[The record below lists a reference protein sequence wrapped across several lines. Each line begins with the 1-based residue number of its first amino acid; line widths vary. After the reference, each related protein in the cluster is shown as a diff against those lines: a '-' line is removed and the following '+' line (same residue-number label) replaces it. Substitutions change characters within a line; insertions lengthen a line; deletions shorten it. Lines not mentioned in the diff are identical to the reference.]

1 MAKTNNNKKTSLN
14 SSKNKSTKTTKK
26 SIKVSKKEQQTFLI
40 AVAIVILITL
50 VICYFSIGKLLTL
63 VTAIGITVILGFAM
77 LLDRLN
83 SKPRLRKIVN
93 IIIIFFLI
101 LALAACIRIGAF
113 FMHIVNN
120 APKFDIEE
128 LNKKESS
135 IIYDNNGEEIYRF
148 GAQLRENVTYD
159 DLPEVFIDAL
169 IATED
174 SRFFQHNGF
183 DAPRFIKASIG
194 QVLGKKNAGGAS
206 TLSMQ
211 LITTTYT
218 DAGRTKSGM
227 DAEGITRKFTDIYLA
242 VFKLEKNYTKEQIIE
257 YYVNNHELGSNA
269 FGVEQASQ
277 TYFGKSVRD
286 LNLSEAA
293 TLVGVFN
300 NPTAFNPL
308 LKPEASYNRR
318 NKVLDLMV
326 RHGYITQEEA
336 DMAKSIPI
344 TSLTKEKSEEAVANI
359 SYIDTVIDE
368 IMDRWEINPYTTPVE
383 IYTNMD
389 SERQQR
395 VDEIFNSD
403 YYSNGSKRVYWK
415 DDKIQAGAAIIEVS
429 TGKIVAVGGGRFKSS
444 PRTTT
449 NFATQLPKQIGS
461 SAKPIFDYGPAIEY
475 LNYSTYQQ
483 ILDEPWTYSNG
494 REVNNSD
501 RQFHGWMSMRRAL
514 ADSRNIPALKMF
526 QTVQKEVGNDKILE
540 FATNLG
546 IYAEVENG
554 RIHEAHS
561 LGSFS
566 TKKGTTPLQMAAAY
580 SAFANGGTYH
590 EPLSINKIV
599 FRETGEIKNCE
610 GTVRKAMSDSTAFMI
625 TDMLV
630 TAVEDGLSNR
640 AKVSGVTVAA
650 KTGTTSYEDS
660 TKKTFK
666 FPGNAVPD
674 AWIVGYD
681 PEYAIAMRY
690 GYEKNMEGYYMTD
703 VQAVVNRGKL
713 YQDLGNAVFNKNGQ
727 QFKVPNSVVRVGVEA
742 GSNPPSLPSAST
754 PEDQIV
760 YEYFKKGSEPT
771 ETSSKYNKIAT
782 PTGLKVSYNEKK
794 EQITITWNKQNTP
807 TANVDYGDFG
817 YKIYYGDAL
826 LGFTKNTT
834 YTISANT
841 NISGTYKVTAAF
853 ENYEYN
859 ESAPAVYE
867 FKYEPSETNP
877 PNPTDNPKVDY
888 TLSLNGA
895 SSVTVAVN
903 EKYTD
908 SQDPFTVLKNGTPLK
923 GGDYTYT
930 TTIKKANGD
939 IVTEIDGTST
949 PLEPTT
955 YTITYTVK
963 IDGQTKTI
971 TRTVIV
977 Q

>member
-1 MAKTNNNKKTSLN
+1 MAKTNNDKKTSLN
-14 SSKNKSTKTTKK
+14 SSKNKSTKTTRK

-63 VTAIGITVILGFAM
+63 VTAVGIIIILGFAM
-77 LLDRLN
+77 LLDKLN
-83 SKPRLRKIVN
+83 SKPKLRKIVN

-101 LALAACIRIGAF
+101 LALVACIGVAAF

-120 APKFDIEE
+120 APKFDIEQ

-135 IIYDNNGEEIYRF
+135 IIYNSNGEEIYRL
-148 GAQLRENVTYD
+148 GAELRENVTYD

-194 QVLGKKNAGGAS
+194 QVLGRRNAGGAS

-218 DAGRTKSGM
+218 DANRTKSDM

-308 LKPEASYNRR
+308 LKPEASYKRR
-318 NKVLDLMV
+318 NTVLDLMV
-326 RHGYITQEEA
+326 RHGYITKDEA
-336 DMAKSIPI
+336 DMAKSLPI
-344 TSLTKEKSEEAVANI
+344 TSITKQQSNEAVANI
-359 SYIDTVIDE
+359 SYIDTVINE
-368 IMDRWEINPYTTPVE
+368 MKTRWGINPYTTPVE

-389 SERQQR
+389 SERQQKI
-395 VDEIFNSD
+395 DEIFNND
-403 YYSNGSKRVYWK
+403 YYSNGAKRVYWK
-415 DDKIQAGAAIIEVS
+415 DDRIQSGVAVVDVK

-444 PRTTT
+444 PQTTT
-449 NFATQLPKQIGS
+449 NFATQITKQIGS

-475 LNYSTYQQ
+475 LNYSTGQQ
-483 ILDEPWTYSNG
+483 ILDEPWEYSNG
-494 REVNNSD
+494 RTINNSD
-501 RQFHGWMSMRRAL
+501 RQFRGWMSMRRAL

-526 QTVQKEVGNDKILE
+526 QEVQKKVGNNKILE

-554 RIHEAHS
+554 KIHEAHS
-561 LGSFS
+561 LGAFN
-566 TKKGTTPLQMAAAY
+566 TNKGTSPLQMAAAY

-590 EPLSINKIV
+590 EPLSVNKIV

-625 TDMLV
+625 TDILI
-630 TAVEDGLSNR
+630 TAVQDGLSSGAR
-640 AKVSGVTVAA
+640 VSGVTVAA
-650 KTGTTSYEDS
+650 KTGTSSYEDS
-660 TKKTFK
+660 TKQYYH
-666 FPGNAVPD
+666 FPGNAIND

-681 PEYAIAMRY
+681 PEYAIAMWY
-690 GYEKNMEGYYMTD
+690 GYEKNKEGYYITD

-727 QFKVPNSVVRVGVEA
+727 QFEVPNSVVRVGVEA

-760 YEYFKKGSEPT
+760 YEYFKKGTEPT

-807 TANVDYGDFG
+807 TANLDYGDFG

-853 ENYEYN
+853 EKYEYN

-867 FKYEPSETNP
+867 FKYEPNGSETP
-877 PNPTDNPKVDY
+877 DPTDNPKVDY
-888 TLSLNGA
+888 TISLNG
-895 SSVTVAVN
+895 SSNVTIATN

-908 SQDPFTVLKNGTPLK
+908 PQDPFTVLKNGSPLK
-923 GGDYTYT
+923 GSDYTYT

-939 IVTEIDGTST
+939 IVASIDGTTT
-949 PLEPTT
+949 PLEATT

-971 TRTVIV
+971 TRTVTV